1 MPLDTPGREEMSESA
16 AIADAVSAVTS
27 IPAAVEAVANAPET
41 ISNFF
46 VFGEKLFY
54 GAGYAVT
61 FAIVFPAA
69 LVFAAIPKGNAL
81 VQGMIHGSAAARGR
95 ADRML
100 A

>member
-1 MPLDTPGREEMSESA
+1 MSESA
-16 AIADAVSAVTS
+16 AAISDAVAAVS
-27 IPAAVEAVANAPET
+27 SVSGAVEAVANAPAT

-46 VFGEKLFY
+46 VLGERLFY
-54 GAGYAVT
+54 GAGYTVT

-69 LVFAAIPKGNAL
+69 LAFAAIPKGNAL
-81 VQGMIHGSAAARGR
+81 VRGMIHGSAAARGR